1 MLPTTDIVIIDR
13 YLFTNAC
20 ELVEYNINRILSAL
34 SYNVKNKINV
44 VLFTK
49 KDSLILFGVDNA
61 TKIIKKTLEN
71 VTGMKPQITFVSS
84 NDGKL
89 IPHDCFAITNYRLMR
104 SGDSFLYFDTS
115 GKPIINGGTL
125 DVDSLAKH

>member
-34 SYNVKNKINV
+34 SYNVKNKVNV
-44 VLFTK
+44 VVFTK
-49 KDSLILFGVDNA
+49 NDSLMLFGVDNA

-84 NDGKL
+84 NDGSSYL
-89 IPHDCFAITNYRLMR
+89 TIASP
-104 SGDSFLYFDTS
+104 
-115 GKPIINGGTL
+115 
-125 DVDSLAKH
+125 SLTTTFCALVILSCILTPLASV